1 MAAMIYL
8 DTHVVVWLY
17 AGLTTRLR
25 PAARDLL
32 NTSDLAISPMV
43 CLELQYL
50 YETGRT
56 TEPGGTVV
64 QDLDGLVAERPHDAV
79 RMGREHKGPIHLL
92 LTDVVMPDMSGPA
105 LAAEITRMYPEAK
118 VLFMTGYADREVTT
132 PGGRSSRAPMLMK
145 PFSLDV
151 LASTVRRVLDGG
163 VVKAG
168 G

>member
-17 AGLTTRLR
+17 AGLTIRLR

-43 CLELQYL
+43 FLELQYL

-64 QDLDGLVAERPHDAV
+64 QDLSQRIGLHVHEEPFQH
-79 RMGREHKGPIHLL
+79 II
-92 LTDVVMPDMSGPA
+92 A
-105 LAAEITRMYPEAK
+105 LAVQQTWTRDPFDRIIVGQAALHQTTLVTKDRAIRKHYPHA
-118 VLFMTGYADREVTT
+118 FW
-132 PGGRSSRAPMLMK
+132 S
-145 PFSLDV
+145 
-151 LASTVRRVLDGG
+151 
-163 VVKAG
+163 
-168 G
+168 

>member
-25 PAARDLL
+25 PVARDLL
-32 NTSDLAISPMV
+32 NANDLAISPMV

-64 QDLDGLVAERPHDAV
+64 DDLSRRIGLCVSEEPFQH
-79 RMGREHKGPIHLL
+79 II
-92 LTDVVMPDMSGPA
+92 A
-105 LAAEITRMYPEAK
+105 LAVQQTWTRDPFDRIIVGQAALHQTTLVTKDSVLRKHYPGA
-118 VLFMTGYADREVTT
+118 FW
-132 PGGRSSRAPMLMK
+132 
-145 PFSLDV
+145 
-151 LASTVRRVLDGG
+151 
-163 VVKAG
+163 
-168 G
+168 